1 MQSQAEVKD
10 AFRLLLIA
18 TAVTVALWFI
28 PFAWV
33 VTYPFRIFVT
43 LIHETG
49 HALATLATFGSVN
62 RIQLAWNGSGVTETA
77 GGVRLFISSA
87 GYLSTTLFG
96 AALLLV
102 LRRER
107 NARAAAMATAM
118 MVLAVTL
125 FFAGNLLAWLAGLAI
140 GVGMLLLALKA
151 KPRIVHFFMSFLA
164 IQLVLNAFFD
174 LLNLMYLSAF
184 EPGRL
189 TDAQNMAN
197 ATGGFVP
204 AIVWAVGW
212 SLLSI
217 LILAVTLVVY
227 YRSLRQR
234 AALAAAPPPPL
245 ITDRSQAAADR
256 GL

>member
-18 TAVTVALWFI
+18 TAITVALWFI
-28 PFAWV
+28 PFAWI

-62 RIQLAWNGSGVTETA
+62 RIQLAWNGSGLTETA
-77 GGVRLFISSA
+77 GGVRLLISSA
-87 GYLSTTLFG
+87 GYLSTTIFG

-102 LRRER
+102 LRRAR
-107 NARAAAMATAM
+107 NARAAALTTAIL
-118 MVLAVTL
+118 VLAVTL
-125 FFAGNLLAWLAGLAI
+125 FFGGNLLAWLAGLVLGFGI
-140 GVGMLLLALKA
+140 LFLALKA

-164 IQLVLNAFFD
+164 IQLVLNASFD

-184 EPGRL
+184 EPARL
-189 TDAQNMAN
+189 TDAQNMSS

-204 AIVWAVGW
+204 AIVWAIGW
-212 SLLSI
+212 SLISV
-217 LILAVTLVVY
+217 LILAVTLVIY

-234 AALAAAPPPPL
+234 AAALGPAPAL
-245 ITDRSQAAADR
+245 ISDRSQAATDR